1 MFTLRLYYYI
11 AMKIILSRSLSLS
24 VSLMLFAA
32 LNCQAQ
38 LPKYLEGK
46 VIYPVFDQH
55 PWMGVIKTDTDGMDY
70 DKKLDYKVVIDVYDE
85 VTDSASLHGSFRE
98 AARTYNLNIANGVPQ
113 EKLKMAIVVHGGA
126 VDAILTNEIYNNRFG
141 VDNPNL
147 ELLTAMKE
155 HGVEIYVCGQNLGF
169 LRIEKSSVADPVKVA
184 LSAKTTFIALDQQGY
199 TYLNVN
205 ED

>member
-1 MFTLRLYYYI
+1 MFTFRLYYYL
-11 AMKIILSRSLSLS
+11 AMKIILSLL
-24 VSLMLFAA
+24 LLLFAA
-32 LNCQAQ
+32 VNSQAQ
-38 LPKYLEGK
+38 LPRYLEGK

-70 DKKLDYKVVIDVYDE
+70 DRKLEYKVVIDVYDE
-85 VTDSASLHGSFRE
+85 VTDSVSLHGSLRE

-113 EKLKMAIVVHGGA
+113 DKLKMAIVVHGGA
-126 VDAILTNEIYNNRFG
+126 VDAILTNETYNNRFG

-147 ELLTAMKE
+147 ELLNAMKE
-155 HGVEIYVCGQNLGF
+155 NGVDIYVCGQNLGF
-169 LRIEKSSVADPVKVA
+169 LRIEKSSVAAPVKVA
-184 LSAKTTFIALDQQGY
+184 LSAKTAFIALDQQGY